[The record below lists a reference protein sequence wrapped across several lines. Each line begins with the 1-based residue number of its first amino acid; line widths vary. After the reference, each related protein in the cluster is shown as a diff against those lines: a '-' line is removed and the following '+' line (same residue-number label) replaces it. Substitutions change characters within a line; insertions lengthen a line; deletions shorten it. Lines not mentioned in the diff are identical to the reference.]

1 MSLSPKPSPY
11 DSMVTQAPS
20 RAFSSPSTSSAK
32 YYTMDTFIAAFY
44 AGGGVID
51 GIDYANIGTP
61 SNVEFYFETVGVF
74 TTSEGL
80 GDATPSPGRSIGSYQ
95 STNSEDAGRNNQIE
109 CEEDRLCCSEEF
121 DGKVLG
127 CSTSVATPNSS
138 DVQFRREEEFKKAYD
153 KAREE
158 AQEKDYEFITAK
170 EHLLN
175 QNIGVLNEHVLS
187 EYETF
192 HPQST
197 FATNTVF
204 AFMRFELN
212 KNKYTSL

>member
-1 MSLSPKPSPY
+1 MQISPKPSPH
-11 DSMVTQAPS
+11 DSMVTKAPS
-20 RAFSSPSTSSAK
+20 RAFPSPSTSPTQ

-44 AGGGVID
+44 AGGGIVN
-51 GIDYANIGTP
+51 GVDYANIGTP
-61 SNVEFYFETVGVF
+61 SP
-74 TTSEGL
+74 
-80 GDATPSPGRSIGSYQ
+80 DRSISSYQ
-95 STNSEDAGRNNQIE
+95 STNSEDAARNNQIE

-121 DGKVLG
+121 DGEVLRS
-127 CSTSVATPNSS
+127 STSVATPNAS

-158 AQEKDYEFITAK
+158 AQEEDCEFITAK

-175 QNIGVLNEHVLS
+175 ENIGVLDEHVLS
-187 EYETF
+187 EYEVF

-212 KNKYTSL
+212 KNKYTNL